1 VKAQDLE
8 RMAGQAQE
16 RIAGRLGVAP
26 SPLTIRLHASLDG
39 FRRATGEPWW
49 VSAQVRGGEIDL
61 APAVLLDQRDGLERA
76 VARAVAEALVSP
88 ALDDRHAWV
97 RIGAARY
104 FARTGDESAAEGRI
118 RCPDDAELTRAV
130 SVAAQRE
137 AEARAE
143 SCFAQALRR
152 ADDWRSVR

>member
-1 VKAQDLE
+1 
-8 RMAGQAQE
+8 MAGQAQE
-16 RIAGRLGVAP
+16 RIAGRLGVSP
-26 SPLTIRLHASLDG
+26 SPLTVRLHASLDG

-61 APAVLLDQRDGLERA
+61 APVALLDQRDGLERA

-88 ALDDRHAWV
+88 ALGDRHAWV

-104 FARTGDESAAEGRI
+104 FARGGGESTAEGRI
-118 RCPDDAELTRAV
+118 RCPEDVELTGAV
-130 SVAAQRE
+130 SVAARRE

-143 SCFAQALRR
+143 SCFAQALQRV
-152 ADDWRSVR
+152 DDWRAVH